1 MMDRN
6 LIKKIAACTM
16 QKGGI
21 LAKLRQPRDTRA
33 ASPNTHTHTGIRKKS
48 GVSTA
53 STNQVAATSL
63 TGICGL
69 GPKPP
74 GDAVSQ
80 RRPRDPG
87 PGTRPREQGAESL
100 TRSGFV

>member
-16 QKGGI
+16 QKGRI

-33 ASPNTHTHTGIRKKS
+33 DSPNTHTPESEK
-48 GVSTA
+48 
-53 STNQVAATSL
+53 NPAATSL